1 MLRLKTTA
9 QARNLL
15 LRTVL
20 VGLLYLAGGEKV
32 LGNPSLLLPPVY
44 PDTRIV
50 DALCEEEQVRDSPQ
64 CSVFCEVSASTNVM
78 PLEWSRRRPLPDV
91 QFTGAHAYYRT
102 ASYLQVALSLGSY
115 RLRYTRGV
123 MQNYTGS
130 PGAAQLYLD
139 TQGSGIRYF
148 REYDAEV
155 YMNNSEVTSWTLE
168 QSVPLHT
175 ARGEGV
181 LQWGISLLETHRVQ
195 QGNLRG
201 AMRYWQ
207 FQGDL
212 ALDTTRGLLAE
223 DAQGWG
229 AAAHVAVI
237 LPLAHGARVGVW
249 GENLLS
255 AIWGQRLQQIRAKVQ
270 TNTVVPDADGF
281 LRAAPFVSGTVREG
295 ERRLRVQPRYTLG
308 VLLPQGRFSTLLLV
322 QKDTDWRYH
331 LVYARGSSRLQWTL
345 SPTQYAYEWRTG
357 SWRWRIGTSH
367 LQLRRAQRVCVT
379 VQWSSPLER

>member
-1 MLRLKTTA
+1 MLCLRTTA

-20 VGLLYLAGGEKV
+20 VWLLCLAGGEKA
-32 LGNPSLLLPPVY
+32 LGNPPLLLPPVY

-50 DALCEEEQVRDSPQ
+50 DALCGEEETGDSPR

-91 QFTGAHAYYRT
+91 QFTGQHAYYRA
-102 ASYLQVALSLGSY
+102 ASYMQVALSLGSY
-115 RLRYTRGV
+115 RLRYARGV

-148 REYDAEV
+148 HEYDADV

-175 ARGEGV
+175 ARGGGV
-181 LQWGISLLETHRVQ
+181 LQLGISLLETHRVQ

-201 AMRYWQ
+201 AMRFWQ

-212 ALDTTRGLLAE
+212 ALDTTRGLPAE
-223 DAQGWG
+223 KARGWG
-229 AAAHVAVI
+229 AAVHVALRWH
-237 LPLAHGARVGVW
+237 LPHGVRAGVW
-249 GENLLS
+249 AENVLS
-255 AIWGQRLQQIRAKVQ
+255 AVWGQRLQQIRARVL

-281 LRAAPFVSGTVREG
+281 LRAAPFLSGTVQEG

-308 VLLPQGRFSTLLLV
+308 MLLPYGTANAVLLV

-345 SPTQYAYEWRTG
+345 SPAQYAYEWRTG

-367 LQLRRAQRVCVT
+367 LQLRRAQQVCVT
-379 VQWSSPLER
+379 VQWSSPLGR